1 MSKSFS
7 IGPMATILFS
17 TPSVESGDCFEKKRH
32 GHSCSEKF
40 CKASGSQMFEKVTE
54 PSQTP
59 NFEFFLNFRRF
70 MKNGPG
76 QGLCL

>member
-17 TPSVESGDCFEKKRH
+17 TPSVKSGDCFENKRH

-40 CKASGSQMFEKVTE
+40 CKASGSQMLEKVTE
-54 PSQTP
+54 PSQAP
-59 NFEFFLNFRRF
+59 NFDFFLTFRRF
-70 MKNGPG
+70 MKNGSG
-76 QGLCL
+76 QELCI

>member
-1 MSKSFS
+1 MIFWCTDPLNSDL
-7 IGPMATILFS
+7 TI
-17 TPSVESGDCFEKKRH
+17 VGDCFENKRH

-40 CKASGSQMFEKVTE
+40 CKASGRQMLEKVTE

-59 NFEFFLNFRRF
+59 NFEIFCIFRRF

-76 QGLCL
+76 QGICG